1 MRFDRASHVCN
12 GKILPLAVGR
22 PQYLAPNFAHKRQH
36 PCVALA
42 FARPPHVCP
51 PPRAAALRTTAF
63 RDACW
68 AMMVSTLSHDVAR
81 VEGSRYTACGAQRRY
96 VIDGEHLRCV
106 FTKCRIN
113 CARVCVVV
121 RTAQHDDGFYKKA
134 CASDRAWTVVEP
146 SEELTPSMS
155 VQLAT

>member
-1 MRFDRASHVCN
+1 
-12 GKILPLAVGR
+12 
-22 PQYLAPNFAHKRQH
+22 
-36 PCVALA
+36 
-42 FARPPHVCP
+42 
-51 PPRAAALRTTAF
+51 
-63 RDACW
+63 
-68 AMMVSTLSHDVAR
+68 MMVSTLSHDVAR
-81 VEGSRYTACGAQRRY
+81 VEGSRYTACGAQ

-146 SEELTPSMS
+146 SEDELTPSMS
-155 VQLAT
+155 VQLA